1 MDNEKKGFRL
11 NEILKEK
18 KKLNKQFIE
27 KLSCN
32 PKFTDFKKNITNFE
46 NQTRRNLSNPVK
58 MMNKIQNSQVE
69 NIVISKAP
77 TVYLEELSYS
87 DNGNIFE
94 K

>member
-27 KLSCN
+27 KLNCN